1 MEISY
6 SYMNEDDI
14 GQAAALEKKY
24 FSQPWSEEGIRHYFE
39 NGQTLFIAAKHGK
52 KVAGYAAVLCAA
64 DEGNLVS
71 IAVDEDFRNMGI
83 AREILDILYEKLQE
97 NDIAKIFLEV
107 RKSNKAAI
115 NLYKSEG
122 FEETGTR
129 KGFYEKPKED
139 AILFMKNI

>member
-6 SYMNEDDI
+6 SYMQEGDI
-14 GQAAALEKKY
+14 KQVAELEEKI
-24 FSQPWSEEGIRHYFE
+24 FSQPWSEDGLRHYLE
-39 NGQTLFIAAKHGK
+39 NGQTLFVVAKHIED
-52 KVAGYAAVLCAA
+52 VAGYAAVLCAA

-71 IAVDEDFRNMGI
+71 IAVDEKFRNMGI
-83 AREILDILYEKLQE
+83 AREMFDILYEELKDNE
-97 NDIAKIFLEV
+97 VAKIFLEV

-122 FEETGTR
+122 FEETGIR